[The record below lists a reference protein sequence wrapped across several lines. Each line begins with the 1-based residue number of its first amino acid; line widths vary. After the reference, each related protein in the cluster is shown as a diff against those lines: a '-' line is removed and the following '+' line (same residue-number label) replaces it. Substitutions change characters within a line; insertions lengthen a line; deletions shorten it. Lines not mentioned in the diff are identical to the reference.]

1 MKTAARAT
9 VLLAGLIAS
18 LIQAPDAAAEPDL
31 EFCRD
36 MAAVGYPENCAT
48 LVSLARDVCS
58 QYDRGLDWSTILQRL
73 DISTKDEALSNYIIA
88 GAPLYFCPEHDDK
101 T

>member
-1 MKTAARAT
+1 MRIAGAA
-9 VLLAGLIAS
+9 LLLGGLVVS
-18 LIQAPDAAAEPDL
+18 LSQAPGAVAQPDL

-48 LVSLARDVCS
+48 LVSLARDVCT
-58 QYDRGLDWSTILQRL
+58 QYDRGLDWETVLQTL
-73 DISTKDEALSNYIIA
+73 DVATKNEDLSNYIIA